1 MNVGFEK
8 MHGSLIE
15 LHSISKELSSLLIK
29 GEAAAVFKKMD
40 QRNAILRDLQ
50 ENSAGV
56 DNKSRQNIEIKTIVN
71 SIIDMDKKNMEVM
84 QKKLNTV
91 ADSITDLEKE
101 QKAIKNS
108 RSVTMKDPKQLIDF
122 LY

>member
-15 LHSISKELSSLLIK
+15 LHSISKELSSLLMQ
-29 GEAAAVFKKMD
+29 GEAAAVFKKID
-40 QRNAILRDLQ
+40 ERSAILRDLQ

-56 DNKSRQNIEIKTIVN
+56 DNKSRQNLEIKTIVN

-91 ADSITDLEKE
+91 SDSITDLEKE

-108 RSVTMKDPKQLIDF
+108 RSVTMKDQKQLIDF

>member
-1 MNVGFEK
+1 M
-8 MHGSLIE
+8 
-15 LHSISKELSSLLIK
+15 
-29 GEAAAVFKKMD
+29 
-40 QRNAILRDLQ
+40 Q

-56 DNKSRQNIEIKTIVN
+56 DNKSRQNLEIKTIVN

-91 ADSITDLEKE
+91 SDSIADLEKE

-108 RSVTMKDPKQLIDF
+108 RSVTMKDQKQLIDF

>member
-56 DNKSRQNIEIKTIVN
+56 DNKSRQNLEIKTIVN

-108 RSVTMKDPKQLIDF
+108 RSVTMKDQKQLIDF

>member
-108 RSVTMKDPKQLIDF
+108 RSVTMKDQKQLIDF